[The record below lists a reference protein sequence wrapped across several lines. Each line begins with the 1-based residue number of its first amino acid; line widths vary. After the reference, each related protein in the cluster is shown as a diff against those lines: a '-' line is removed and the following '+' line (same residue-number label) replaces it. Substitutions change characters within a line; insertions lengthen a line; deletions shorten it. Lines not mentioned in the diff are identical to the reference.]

1 MSTPQEID
9 FLALSTYQRYKL
21 MASLIIPRP
30 IALVTTLGASG
41 VANAA
46 PFSMFNMVGE
56 DPPLV
61 MISINRLKDGRLKD
75 TAANILAS
83 GEFVVH
89 MSDEPMAQ
97 KMHACGEAFPSEV
110 SELAAVGL
118 TPVPSHG
125 VRPPRIA
132 EAPVAFEC
140 VLAEQLVTESRYVF
154 FGEIRWM
161 VARDG
166 LIDTEA
172 WRVNLRDYAPVAR
185 FGASFYI
192 RTGDRFAIADR
203 DEALGARATA
213 IDRL

>member
-1 MSTPQEID
+1 MTGVTEVD
-9 FLALSTYQRYKL
+9 FLGLSAYQRYKL

-30 IALVTTLGASG
+30 IALVTTLGTSG

-97 KMHACGEAFPSEV
+97 KMHACGEAFPSDV

-203 DEALGARATA
+203 DDAQGALATA

>member
-1 MSTPQEID
+1 
-9 FLALSTYQRYKL
+9 
-21 MASLIIPRP
+21 
-30 IALVTTLGASG
+30 
-41 VANAA
+41 
-46 PFSMFNMVGE
+46 MFNMVGE
-56 DPPLV
+56 DPPLL

-110 SELAAVGL
+110 SELTAVGL

-140 VLAEQLVTESRYVF
+140 VLAEQMVTESRYVF

-172 WRVNLRDYAPVAR
+172 WRVNLRDYTPVAR

-192 RTGDRFAIADR
+192 RTGDRFAIAER
-203 DEALGARATA
+203 DESRATTATA